1 MATEIAADVYDVT
14 TRRDDTG
21 RRYRAFVVD
30 GDRPTLFDAGHP
42 GTADTLVSELDEL
55 GVEPE
60 RLVVTHGDADHVG
73 GVDRIVER
81 YDVELFAPEGE
92 DTMTDRTAGTVVED
106 GDRIGSF
113 TAVHTPGHTAFV
125 HESQS
130 VAMVGDLVRESN
142 GNFEVPPWALN
153 YDTELATDSLRSF
166 TERAPDCAVVCQ
178 GHGTPA
184 TEHGSARLQAARSN

>member
-1 MATEIAADVYDVT
+1 LPIETVAD
-14 TRRDDTG
+14 RDT
-21 RRYRAFVVD
+21 
-30 GDRPTLFDAGHP
+30 
-42 GTADTLVSELDEL
+42 
-55 GVEPE
+55 
-60 RLVVTHGDADHVG
+60 VG
-73 GVDRIVER
+73 GFEA
-81 YDVELFAPEGE
+81 YHTPG
-92 DTMTDRTAGTVVED
+92 
-106 GDRIGSF
+106 
-113 TAVHTPGHTAFV
+113 HTPGHTAFV